1 MPKTKEEQTAAEAQD
16 IQAVDAKKEP
26 AAKKTE
32 NHEEKNPAPQRR
44 AAARGG
50 KKGVE
55 SNTKALDFQEF
66 LVDNNINV
74 FSTESLEDDYQTVMF
89 RSRIEVKG
97 QILPMAILIDTSIFT
112 IIRTQIV
119 TGITA
124 DKRPRLEHYLNEL
137 NAQYKIF
144 KYYLRDDGVIYL
156 DICLPYVDETF
167 DSKMIQLMLSIL
179 VQHLEASYDDLMAEV
194 WKKH

>member
-1 MPKTKEEQTAAEAQD
+1 MPKTKEELTAAAVKEAQAAETKAEAAGKRD
-16 IQAVDAKKEP
+16 EKQEKKSEP
-26 AAKKTE
+26 S
-32 NHEEKNPAPQRR
+32 HR
-44 AAARGG
+44 AARNA

-194 WKKH
+194 WKKE